1 MYIYIYA
8 YTFFICAIYIYMCYV
23 KCIYLYIYSQFY
35 ISYISCVFLYMLC
48 IHGFV
53 HIIYFIYI
61 NWKCYPL
68 LLRLTSFSKIP
79 VFASP
84 RSFSASKG
92 IRNAGMKS
100 AWGER
105 EIENTATTVP
115 GKTSSSLP
123 PPLPPSCS
131 WNGLWIEGKT
141 QFSPKLLLNLFNAF
155 GKQWEEEGQ
164 VQSWL
169 LPSG

>member
-1 MYIYIYA
+1 MCYVYIYVYMYIHFLYVLHIILYVLSAYIYILYLLT
-8 YTFFICAIYIYMCYV
+8 YFIFHIH
-23 KCIYLYIYSQFY
+23 
-35 ISYISCVFLYMLC
+35 CVFLYVLR
-48 IHGFV
+48 IYGFV

-68 LLRLTSFSKIP
+68 LFRLTSFLKIP

-84 RSFSASKG
+84 WSFTASKG

-123 PPLPPSCS
+123 PPLPPPCS

-141 QFSPKLLLNLFNAF
+141 QFPPKLAPKL
-155 GKQWEEEGQ
+155 
-164 VQSWL
+164 V
-169 LPSG
+169 